1 MEIFLYNL
9 PHYTQIFL
17 SMNEINNSEIKSILF
32 DLSNKFVLPMYRN
45 LKDSDIMKKKNN
57 DLVTSVDLKVEEE
70 LNNILCKLLPN
81 SLFVGEE
88 EFSNTPNIFD
98 SYLEK
103 KYCWTVDPIDGT
115 TNFAKG
121 KEKFAI
127 MIALSFG
134 DQILQSWIYK
144 PLTEEICC
152 AIKGGGALL
161 NEKQINTISS
171 LSINKTKGSISSK
184 YWDENYINIMKNIK
198 NNFAEVK
205 SYGCIGFEYID
216 MANSVRDFAVLSKLS
231 PWDHLPGIL
240 IIREAGGFDS
250 YFDKGMYNHSLQ
262 KKNLVVARDMHLGNN
277 ILELIKE

>member
-1 MEIFLYNL
+1 
-9 PHYTQIFL
+9 
-17 SMNEINNSEIKSILF
+17 MNKINNNEIKSILF
-32 DLSNKFVLPMYRN
+32 DLSNKFILPMYRN
-45 LKDSDIMKKKNN
+45 LKSTDVMKKKNN
-57 DLVTSVDLKVEEE
+57 DLVTTVDLQVEEE

-88 EFSNTPNIFD
+88 KFSNTPNILN

-115 TNFAKG
+115 TNFAQG
-121 KEKFAI
+121 KDKFAV

-144 PLTEEICC
+144 PLTEELCS
-152 AIKGGGALL
+152 AIKGGGTLF
-161 NEKQINTISS
+161 NEKKINIINS
-171 LSINKTKGSISSK
+171 LSIDKTKGSISSK
-184 YWDENYINIMKNIK
+184 YWEDNYINTMNNIK

-205 SYGCIGFEYID
+205 SYGCIGIEYID
-216 MANSVRDFAVLSKLS
+216 IANSVRNFAVLSKLS

-250 YFDKGMYNHSLQ
+250 YFDKGMYNHLLK
-262 KKNLVVARDMHLGNN
+262 KKNLVVAANRDLGNQ

>member
-1 MEIFLYNL
+1 
-9 PHYTQIFL
+9 
-17 SMNEINNSEIKSILF
+17 MNEINNNEIKSILF
-32 DLSNKFVLPMYRN
+32 DLSKKFILPMYRN
-45 LKDSDIMKKKNN
+45 LKNTDVMKKKNN
-57 DLVTSVDLKVEEE
+57 DLVTSVDLQVEEE

-88 EFSNTPNIFD
+88 KFSNTLNIFD

-115 TNFAKG
+115 TNFVQG
-121 KEKFAI
+121 KEKFAV
-127 MIALSFG
+127 MIALSFR

-144 PLTEEICC
+144 PLTEELCC
-152 AIKGGGALL
+152 AIKGGGTLY
-161 NEKQINTISS
+161 NEKKINIVSS
-171 LSINKTKGSISSK
+171 LSLHKTKGSISSK
-184 YWDENYINIMKNIK
+184 YWDENYINIMKNIQ

-216 MANSVRDFAVLSKLS
+216 MANNVRDFAILSKLS

-250 YFDKGMYNHSLQ
+250 YFDNEMYNHLLQ
-262 KKNLVVARDMHLGNN
+262 KKNLVVAANRKLGNK